1 MPPKRAQKRA
11 QENGALKIS
20 EDSHNVILDEIL
32 RRDRMEYDPSRVFV
46 GDEDDGDDEEE
57 M

>member
-1 MPPKRAQKRA
+1 M
-11 QENGALKIS
+11 
-20 EDSHNVILDEIL
+20 ILDEIL